1 MRTPNLALGGPA
13 LGLFTGSG
21 ALHPLLYLVHC
32 LSSFKGHKFA
42 IASLRHL
49 LAPRYKLGPL
59 VIEIIPRRATAG
71 TGGQGVS
78 HFRAHE
84 GCKLVLGFF
93 SGLGFRG

>member
-32 LSSFKGHKFA
+32 LSSFKGHKFV
-42 IASLRHL
+42 IASL
-49 LAPRYKLGPL
+49 RYKLGPL

-93 SGLGFRG
+93 SGLGFGC